1 MASGSDVSDR
11 YRQAQISS
19 LRAPTSVPQASVAE
33 QNQGNAGYG
42 YTQGQQQYAPQLQG
56 TAVQFQPDFPSDPQ
70 RVQQFPQY
78 ASSLVYN
85 LPQQPQTPQQ
95 SPYDSVQ
102 QFQPRQSAAIEVLS
116 NQFGVP
122 QYYPI
127 GDVASA
133 PGPSSQSYAAAP
145 FQQSMAY
152 QPTQASRST
161 LSSSYAVGAADY
173 AQSTMPTVL
182 ETQNA
187 GSDDSGY
194 DAAYNQY
201 LDALRRTFQD
211 VKDGRLIEAGQCL
224 LEVSEWLLGH
234 AGDLGLT
241 KDEQQLHEERIKLWN
256 DFNMCWL
263 AVLQQQKD
271 MTQRILD
278 SGQTPQP
285 PQSILRLDFLE
296 RMGRELVRLCDGM
309 ERHGLVDYQMGVWEE
324 EIISVL
330 IDCLDLLG
338 GDGDDE
344 DKQEPETAPSIS
356 TTKPR

>member
-1 MASGSDVSDR
+1 MSSEVAIFSLSADNQSCHKLALYATPPLSPTVDQASISDTPLGRYRLCRSGGMEGDDPQRRHYEQSSYSSSGRVYGQRSGMASGSDVSDR

-234 AGDLGLT
+234 AGDLG
-241 KDEQQLHEERIKLWN
+241 EWMQ
-256 DFNMCWL
+256 
-263 AVLQQQKD
+263 
-271 MTQRILD
+271 
-278 SGQTPQP
+278 
-285 PQSILRLDFLE
+285 
-296 RMGRELVRLCDGM
+296 
-309 ERHGLVDYQMGVWEE
+309 
-324 EIISVL
+324 
-330 IDCLDLLG
+330 
-338 GDGDDE
+338 
-344 DKQEPETAPSIS
+344 
-356 TTKPR
+356 